1 MSRLVPGAAATLFL
15 LAVAGLPRPARAA
28 SDCAPAAEEALTRIA
43 AAWRAGEFDAAA
55 ADAREAYA
63 LAPACVELGTAS
75 WAASGLECGGFGV
88 GGRGQRRQP
97 RTGSRGARGARVG
110 RERRQCRTR
119 PTPPPW
125 FMPPPPR
132 RSTSATSCGC
142 GSSTPRAWAAGSR
155 AGQRPWP
162 LPFDVAEGELW
173 ITVEDYDLAQAAFE
187 RALAAAPTPVA
198 MRGLA
203 RARARRGDVA
213 GACAPF
219 ARALDLVPDRPD
231 GTVAREAR
239 AFLRLC
245 P

>member
-15 LAVAGLPRPARAA
+15 LVVAGLPPPARAA
-28 SDCAPAAEEALTRIA
+28 SDCAPAAEEALTRLA
-43 AAWRAGEFDAAA
+43 ADWRAGEFEAAA
-55 ADAREAYA
+55 ADARAAYA

-75 WAASGLECGGFGV
+75 WAGSGWNAAASASVAGGSADSLAQAREALAVLESTESAGN
-88 GGRGQRRQP
+88 
-97 RTGSRGARGARVG
+97 VG
-110 RERRQCRTR
+110 RSYAAALVHAAAAAAQHEREELRV
-119 PTPPPW
+119 W
-125 FMPPPPR
+125 LEHAEGLGR
-132 RSTSATSCGC
+132 RLT
-142 GSSTPRAWAAGSR
+142 

-213 GACAPF
+213 SACAPF